1 MLSARFGQCDC
12 HQSVSS
18 GVQVNFEQD
27 SVVSQANE
35 YEVLQLLLADM
46 RDRLTAYPG
55 VPQNEY
61 KIGQKSC
68 CTLTGHTYSLPVRN
82 MLIHRCAKLC

>member
-1 MLSARFGQCDC
+1 MVPAMLEQRMSQSMAIDCD
-12 HQSVSS
+12 
-18 GVQVNFEQD
+18 GELQVNFEED

-55 VPQNEY
+55 D
-61 KIGQKSC
+61 
-68 CTLTGHTYSLPVRN
+68 
-82 MLIHRCAKLC
+82 